1 MYPSTT
7 FGQLD
12 KQFSVAGASGAVG
25 SVGGAESM
33 LIELYNRD
41 HLAAVYG
48 EEFAASALQAL
59 QRCVHGWGGSVSV
72 VDDRRFLVAPAP
84 PGDGSPGELPELSLV
99 ERWQRA
105 FSATPF
111 TFGPQRA
118 LLAVGVSR
126 VTLGA
131 GLRQL
136 DGGQFQLQEIEC
148 RDSGVPLLQPP
159 QCGWPWRLGYEL
171 DMEAA
176 LAFHEAL
183 AQGRAHLVFQPIVR
197 SSQLLA
203 RFSQMDGPSA
213 PAVPLYQEALLRL
226 VVRGDAPMFSTCRL
240 VAALERLGLVRL
252 FDQVVLSAVI
262 RVLES
267 EPELSLGCNLSSLS
281 LVPDEGWWGSVL
293 DRLKARPS
301 VASRLTFE
309 ITETAPLRDFDHA
322 VALVKRLKT
331 LGCQI
336 AIDDLGV
343 GHTRLDFVRA
353 IKPSIIKISA
363 DLVHDAVVSRVA
375 AEQLQRLGAMAA
387 AFAPMVV
394 AEGIGTRRQMAA
406 ACMAGIHWLQGEAA
420 APHILP
426 SPKVALRLPCEPIAW
441 H

>member
-1 MYPSTT
+1 MQDPATPLAGRSE
-7 FGQLD
+7 
-12 KQFSVAGASGAVG
+12 SV
-25 SVGGAESM
+25 

-48 EEFAASALQAL
+48 EEFAAAALRAL
-59 QRCVHGWGGSVSV
+59 QRRAHGWGGSVSV
-72 VDDRRFLVAPAP
+72 VDDKRFLVALAP
-84 PGDGSPGELPELSLV
+84 EGGGDPRELPEASLV

-111 TFGPQRA
+111 AAGPQRA

-131 GLRQL
+131 GLRPL
-136 DGGQFQLQEIEC
+136 DGGHFELQEIEC
-148 RDSGVPLLQPP
+148 RNGGTPLLLPP
-159 QCGWPWRLGYEL
+159 QCGWSWRLGYEL

-183 AQGRAHLVFQPIVR
+183 SQGRAHLVFQPIVR

-203 RFSQMDGPSA
+203 RFSQVDGPSA
-213 PAVPLYQEALLRL
+213 PSVPLYREALLRL
-226 VVRGDAPMFSTCRL
+226 VVADDEPVLATSRL

-252 FDQVVLSAVI
+252 FDQAMLSAVI
-262 RVLES
+262 QVLES
-267 EPELSLGCNLSSLS
+267 DPDLSLGCNLSSLS
-281 LVPDEGWWGSVL
+281 LMPDEGWWSSVL
-293 DRLKARPS
+293 DRLRARPS

-309 ITETAPLRDFDHA
+309 ITETAPLRDLDHA
-322 VALVKRLKT
+322 VALVKRLKA
-331 LGCQI
+331 LGCQV

-363 DLVHDAVVSRVA
+363 NLVHDAVVSRVA
-375 AEQLQRLGAMAA
+375 AEQLQRLGALAA

-420 APHILP
+420 APHLLP

-441 H
+441 N